1 LQLVLI
7 SLQVLLRFLGGRLC
21 SAWSRKALILRGGW
35 LLSME
40 ELLNEVGVDVLEVD
54 LLLLE

>member
-1 LQLVLI
+1 MLI

-21 SAWSRKALILRGGW
+21 SAWSRQALILRGRW
-35 LLSME
+35 LLSVE